1 MSPAEQESDSLSSLE
16 DRIQRAVQL
25 VARLRQEREA
35 AVEEAPVEG
44 EIQEVAAAAD
54 ESEASAE
61 EAAAQTEGGE
71 KDVSAE
77 PKE

>member
-1 MSPAEQESDSLSSLE
+1 
-16 DRIQRAVQL
+16 
-25 VARLRQEREA
+25 
-35 AVEEAPVEG
+35 VEEAPVEG